1 MFSIKGFV
9 SIRVLVNINS
19 PFVDEFEEG
28 REEVL
33 LRLGRTRRVV
43 ESSVLGT
50 VEVDFS
56 VDDPLPRGVA
66 AVLF

>member
-1 MFSIKGFV
+1 MFSVEGFV

-19 PFVDEFEEG
+19 PFVDKFEEG

-33 LRLGRTRRVV
+33 LGLGGARRVV
-43 ESSVLGT
+43 ESRILGT

-66 AVLF
+66 AILL